1 MSAVPRSRSSDR
13 RFYGVAEGLVED
25 NIDPESEGRVKVSFP
40 WFSGEMVSEWCR
52 VAQIYAGDQF
62 GAYFTPEI
70 GSEVLVAFVHGDM
83 RVPVITGGL
92 YNGQDKPPV
101 ARNGSDPK
109 YIQTK
114 AGHKIFFEDA
124 AGQERIEIVDSS
136 GNNSIVIDSAAN
148 TITVKSQGDVSIE
161 ASTGSLSL
169 KGATGVSITS
179 DAGIDIN
186 ANGAVTVGGSTINLN

>member
-1 MSAVPRSRSSDR
+1 MSAVPRSRSTDR

-25 NIDPESEGRVKVSFP
+25 NADPESEGRVKVTFP

-52 VAQIYAGDQF
+52 VAQFYAGPEF

-70 GSEVLVAFVHGDM
+70 GAEVLVAFVHGDM
-83 RVPVITGGL
+83 RVPVVIGGL
-92 YNGQDKPPV
+92 YNGQDKPPA

-114 AGHKIFFEDA
+114 AGHKIVFEDA
-124 AGQERIEIVDSS
+124 SGEERIEIIDSS
-136 GNNSIVIDSAAN
+136 GKNSIVIDTVAN
-148 TITVKSQGDVSIE
+148 TITVTGESDVTVE
-161 ASTGSLSL
+161 AKTGSLTL
-169 KGATGVSITS
+169 KGAAGVSIMS

-186 ANGAVTVGGSTINLN
+186 AGGDVTVIGSTINLN